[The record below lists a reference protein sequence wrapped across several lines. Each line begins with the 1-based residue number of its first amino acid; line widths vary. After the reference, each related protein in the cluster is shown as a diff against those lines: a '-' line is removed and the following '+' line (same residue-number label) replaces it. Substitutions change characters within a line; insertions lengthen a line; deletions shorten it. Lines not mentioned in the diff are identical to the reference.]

1 VYSHELTNG
10 FRTPRVVIQIFSR
23 ILYVGLYSV
32 ISELFQALHRVNRWN
47 VTFNMLLISL
57 MDDTQPYRAEV
68 RDRSVHS

>member
-1 VYSHELTNG
+1 MPIHAHSFLRCDDNSVL
-10 FRTPRVVIQIFSR
+10 VL
-23 ILYVGLYSV
+23 ILL
-32 ISELFQALHRVNRWN
+32 ERWN

>member
-1 VYSHELTNG
+1 MLQPKRDLNLLRPVEA
-10 FRTPRVVIQIFSR
+10 
-23 ILYVGLYSV
+23 
-32 ISELFQALHRVNRWN
+32 ERWN

>member
-1 VYSHELTNG
+1 MRRTYEVYDWSM
-10 FRTPRVVIQIFSR
+10 R
-23 ILYVGLYSV
+23 IRLL
-32 ISELFQALHRVNRWN
+32 ISKWERWN